1 MIIKKRKGLI
11 FLIITFKFDLLIA
24 LFKNSSNFKGI
35 MVSLKLFV
43 GPYLFSFLFF
53 FSFFDK
59 S

>member
-1 MIIKKRKGLI
+1 MIIKERKGLI
-11 FLIITFKFDLLIA
+11 FLIKTFKFDLLIA
-24 LFKNSSNFKGI
+24 PFKNSSNFKGI

-43 GPYLFSFLFF
+43 GPYIFFLFF